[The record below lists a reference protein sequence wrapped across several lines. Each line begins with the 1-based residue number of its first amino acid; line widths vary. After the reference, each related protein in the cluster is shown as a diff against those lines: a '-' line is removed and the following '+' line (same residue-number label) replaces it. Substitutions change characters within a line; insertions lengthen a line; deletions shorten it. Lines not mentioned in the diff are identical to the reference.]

1 MSAFISAAIVGILT
15 YVIGR
20 MVGRAEGFDEGYLQA
35 VEDDHRHQFGEQ
47 IQAAREGRN

>member
-1 MSAFISAAIVGILT
+1 MSALISASIVGILT

-20 MVGRAEGFDEGYLQA
+20 LVGRAEGFDEGYLQA
-35 VEDDHRHQFGEQ
+35 LEDEHSNQFGEQ